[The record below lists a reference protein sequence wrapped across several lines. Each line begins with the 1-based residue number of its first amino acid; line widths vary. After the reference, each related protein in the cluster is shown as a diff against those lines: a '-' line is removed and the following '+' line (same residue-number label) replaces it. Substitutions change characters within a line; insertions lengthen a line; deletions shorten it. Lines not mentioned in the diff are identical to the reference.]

1 MSLLF
6 CTFVSKY
13 ETSSTTKPQVPE
25 GHKIMKQENIEE
37 LVNMVK
43 TIERKARLSALDEIN
58 DKLSKI
64 GNFYRNVLDSNEA
77 ENIIYSTY
85 GKRFEKMQRL
95 RESLLTKERLI
106 NEIGGMIWEIK
117 YNEIMNNK

>member
-1 MSLLF
+1 M
-6 CTFVSKY
+6 
-13 ETSSTTKPQVPE
+13 
-25 GHKIMKQENIEE
+25 I
-37 LVNMVK
+37 K

-64 GNFYRNVLDSNEA
+64 GNFYRIVLDSNEA

-85 GKRFEKMQRL
+85 GKRFEKMHRL

-106 NEIGGMIWEIK
+106 EEICGMIWEIK